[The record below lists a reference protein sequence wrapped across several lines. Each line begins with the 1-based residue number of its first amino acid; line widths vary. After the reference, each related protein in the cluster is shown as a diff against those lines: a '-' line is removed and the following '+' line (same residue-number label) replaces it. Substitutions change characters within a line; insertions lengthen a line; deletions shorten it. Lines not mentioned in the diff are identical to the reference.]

1 MNLYLTYESRDTIK
15 SFTLVFFVKT
25 KLNMEPSGKIR
36 NVNLKIIRCGSR
48 SPSRQRRI
56 WSFHVVVLPSMA
68 KKCSKNYNTR
78 AQSLYCSSTLLFS
91 DIAVAVVVFSNSK
104 PYPWQIVDP

>member
-56 WSFHVVVLPSMA
+56 WSFHVVVLQRNVPRITTHVHSHCIA
-68 KKCSKNYNTR
+68 H
-78 AQSLYCSSTLLFS
+78 QLYCLATLLLPLWFS
-91 DIAVAVVVFSNSK
+91 QTPNHIHGRL
-104 PYPWQIVDP
+104 